1 MLYNNL
7 KANGEIRLGFGGGN
21 KIDANFWFDLQKY
34 IFTVAQYSIDIDGG
48 FMSIQLGAW
57 LVLIGDC
64 ENILMNVF

>member
-1 MLYNNL
+1 METSGWVLVEGT
-7 KANGEIRLGFGGGN
+7 KFE
-21 KIDANFWFDLQKY
+21 ANFWFDLQKY
-34 IFTVAQYSIDIDGG
+34 IFNVAQYSIDIDGR